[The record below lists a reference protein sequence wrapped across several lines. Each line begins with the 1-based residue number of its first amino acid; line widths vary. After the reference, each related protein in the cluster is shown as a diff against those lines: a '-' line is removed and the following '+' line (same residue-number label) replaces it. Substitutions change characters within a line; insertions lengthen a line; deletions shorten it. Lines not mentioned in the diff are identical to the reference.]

1 MKQLMEL
8 SAMNFSFKTCVLLLA
23 LAAVQCSCGGGSTST
38 ASSNSSPAP
47 RMSRVFVVLEE
58 NHSFRSVIGSPDM
71 PFLNGLVPQGALA
84 MQYFANAHPSL
95 PNYLM
100 LTAGQAIASDDSFSG
115 VVTQDNVVR
124 ELTAAGKSW
133 KSYAENL
140 PSVGYLGPNAGGYAR
155 EHNPFAFLTDVLN
168 DASQSA
174 NLVPFSQFFADLASD
189 RVPDYAFIVPD
200 LQNDAHDCPGGVAS
214 CPDSQRLA
222 AADKWLKTNIGPVL
236 TSSAFTQDGL
246 LIILF
251 DESSGDDMA
260 HGGGH
265 VPMLIL
271 SPKAKA
277 GYQSSNLYQHQSTLR
292 LTLEALGIQNWPG
305 MAASAP
311 GMGEFFQIE

>member
-1 MKQLMEL
+1 
-8 SAMNFSFKTCVLLLA
+8 
-23 LAAVQCSCGGGSTST
+23 
-38 ASSNSSPAP
+38 
-47 RMSRVFVVLEE
+47 MSRVFVVVEE
-58 NHSFRSVIGSPDM
+58 NHSFQSVIGSPDM
-71 PFLNGLVPQGALA
+71 PYLNGLVPQGALA

-95 PNYLM
+95 PNYLV
-100 LTAGQAIASDDSFSG
+100 LTAGQTIANDDSFSG

-140 PSVGYLGPNAGGYAR
+140 PSVGYTGPNVAGYAR
-155 EHNPFAFLTDVLN
+155 EHNPFSFLSDVLN
-168 DASQSA
+168 DSSQSA
-174 NLVPFSQFFADLASD
+174 NLVPFSQFSADLASD
-189 RVPDYAFIVPD
+189 HVPDYAFIVPD
-200 LQNDAHDCPGGVAS
+200 LQDDAHDCPGGVAN
-214 CPDSQRLA
+214 CADSQKLA
-222 AADKWLKTNIGPVL
+222 AADEWLKTNIGPVL
-236 TSSAFTQDGL
+236 TSPAFTQDGL

-251 DESSGDDMA
+251 DESSGGDMA

-277 GYQSSNLYQHQSTLR
+277 GFQSSTFYQHQSTLR

-311 GMGEFFQIE
+311 GMGEFFK

>member
-1 MKQLMEL
+1 
-8 SAMNFSFKTCVLLLA
+8 
-23 LAAVQCSCGGGSTST
+23 
-38 ASSNSSPAP
+38 
-47 RMSRVFVVLEE
+47 MSRVFVVLEE

-133 KSYAENL
+133 KSYAESL

-251 DESSGDDMA
+251 DESFSDDTA
-260 HGGGH
+260 NGGGH
-265 VPMLIL
+265 VPLLIL

-277 GYQSSNLYQHQSTLR
+277 GFQSSTFYQHQSTLR

-305 MAASAP
+305 MAANAP
-311 GMGEFFQIE
+311 GMGEFFK